1 MTGCCRPRKGDA
13 VEPVPVQAGS
23 IIGMGNTID
32 SAAST
37 QPYTAKYGGFDGSWE
52 SPTVS
57 PAKAV
62 AGKGPSLPAPLAELK
77 ALLQRNQLP
86 LLPGFLVEKA
96 DNLTLEEACDLGT
109 ILSRVPATDISPDQE
124 VPMFLMTQAVV
135 ARLLEALKVEGSLE
149 QQRWRQSCATGVKHA
164 LQMMQD
170 MERTLADEKSRRV
183 QAENDCA
190 VLLASLRRT
199 GKPGRHAADQSM
211 ATSGLGRASIWQRSG
226 GVPPDGWFHW
236 DLPRLNAAATRIQ
249 RLHRGNTGRR

>member
-86 LLPGFLVEKA
+86 LLPGFLVEKVRPCNSVPYGA
-96 DNLTLEEACDLGT
+96 IRTSSFSSSSSHA
-109 ILSRVPATDISPDQE
+109 RV
-124 VPMFLMTQAVV
+124 V
-135 ARLLEALKVEGSLE
+135 
-149 QQRWRQSCATGVKHA
+149 
-164 LQMMQD
+164 
-170 MERTLADEKSRRV
+170 
-183 QAENDCA
+183 
-190 VLLASLRRT
+190 
-199 GKPGRHAADQSM
+199 
-211 ATSGLGRASIWQRSG
+211 
-226 GVPPDGWFHW
+226 
-236 DLPRLNAAATRIQ
+236 
-249 RLHRGNTGRR
+249 